1 MQKHPERVGAFA
13 GLKREMKKHPE
24 RAWTPAGLKRE
35 MKKRE
40 MKKGRSPP
48 GRKAKPLATTG
59 QVVFSGVN
67 GQGNVSIFQSPIRS
81 WELPLTGGA
90 WPTAG
95 YRITHVQWAVGNVL
109 MNQPKRECHV
119 VLAGDA
125 GQEIDAF
132 KPYLLAYAAG
142 SYYSLSRPGAAL
154 ESEMKGKSSISLG
167 FYSTK
172 GDLSENTGNVF
183 SIRGGCTL
191 SLTVTYELL
200 FQASPFSLDKS
211 AMDMGRTVTVN
222 VGATD
227 VNGGFTHTATL
238 TMGGQSVT
246 ASRTGPGAIQ
256 LTVPASWYGLLPTSV
271 SGTATVTVTTAGAGQ
286 TGSASKPLTLTI
298 PAGVKPTAGT
308 LTAEGISPYWGL
320 YVQGVSRARLTLSG
334 YAAGAGASGVSVSI
348 AGGGY
353 SGAGASLTTGALKT
367 AGDVTF
373 TATVMDSR
381 GRTATA
387 TVSLTVTAYN
397 PPKITS
403 LGVARC
409 TADGTVDE
417 AAGTYVKITLGYTWS
432 AIGSN
437 AIDGDIYIG
446 GVKTQSNAALPASGE
461 AFAAA
466 FGGELAVAAAYPIKV
481 MIYDGIHTRAAGASI
496 SAEAILQSVRRVLN
510 FYPSADSGI
519 GVGKMATGEKRVEL
533 ASDWKLVAQDV
544 TVNGTMMS
552 GENDLRYAPCG
563 TNHAAVDGS
572 QSDAN
577 AIWRAGYYDLVN
589 NGSIPGVNPNTWLW
603 LINAAH
609 RGDNQD
615 YRYGM
620 QLAGVDGSNLVYIRN
635 RDETGGGPWYQLLHN
650 GNMQIVR
657 DWLAGQWFPIAVGA
671 GGTGANNASDAT
683 YNLICT
689 DAPNSLTQATDKP
702 LNWPSGLSLSFFHP
716 GNTSIYVPSVYG
728 LCLSLRMGSE
738 CAQLWFTQ
746 AYGTVYHRQGNANG
760 WSDMASATNYGWVA
774 LS

>member
-1 MQKHPERVGAFA
+1 M
-13 GLKREMKKHPE
+13 
-24 RAWTPAGLKRE
+24 
-35 MKKRE
+35 
-40 MKKGRSPP
+40 
-48 GRKAKPLATTG
+48 ATTG

-125 GQEIDAF
+125 GKEIDAF

-154 ESEMKGKSSISLG
+154 ESELKGKSSISLG

-183 SIRGGCTL
+183 SIRGGCAL

-211 AMDMGRTVTVN
+211 AMDMGRTVTVS

-238 TMGGQSVT
+238 SLGGQSVT
-246 ASRTGPGAIQ
+246 ASRTGPGAIR

-298 PAGVKPTAGT
+298 PASVKPTAGT

-320 YVQGVSRARLTLSG
+320 YVQGISRARLTLSG

-353 SGAGASLTTGALKT
+353 SGTGASLTTGALKT
-367 AGDVTF
+367 AGAVTF

-466 FGGELAVAAAYPIKV
+466 FGGELAIAAAYPIKV
-481 MIYDGIHTRAAGASI
+481 MIYDGIHTRSSGAGI
-496 SAEAILQSVRRVLN
+496 SAEAILQSVKRVLN

-519 GVGKMATGEKRVEL
+519 GVGKMATGEKRVDIGNGWKYCVDGVDLFLKIYPVGAIYLSTSPANPGEL
-533 ASDWKLVAQDV
+533 FGGVWEAWGQGRVPVGMGSNGTTNYTAVNATGGAEAAGHAH
-544 TVNGTMMS
+544 TVN
-552 GENDLRYAPCG
+552 DH
-563 TNHAAVDGS
+563 NHWVNGHVLTVNEMPRHNHGFAGG
-572 QSDAN
+572 N
-577 AIWRAGYYDLVN
+577 NLAILDTAWGAGYYTNLRKDGNKGFAVQQT
-589 NGSIPGVNPNTWLW
+589 PV
-603 LINAAH
+603 
-609 RGDNQD
+609 DN
-615 YRYGM
+615 
-620 QLAGVDGSNLVYIRN
+620 
-635 RDETGGGPWYQLLHN
+635 
-650 GNMQIVR
+650 
-657 DWLAGQWFPIAVGA
+657 A
-671 GGTGANNASDAT
+671 GGSWGHDHGWTGGANNLGTGWASVD
-683 YNLICT
+683 
-689 DAPNSLTQATDKP
+689 
-702 LNWPSGLSLSFFHP
+702 
-716 GNTSIYVPSVYG
+716 
-728 LCLSLRMGSE
+728 LRQPYITCYMWRRT
-738 CAQLWFTQ
+738 A
-746 AYGTVYHRQGNANG
+746 
-760 WSDMASATNYGWVA
+760 
-774 LS
+774 